1 MIFLVTTSQ
10 HLLLLD
16 VNSKTVHRIHSG
28 KGLYYGLCL
37 HDGRIVAACRNRLPS
52 KDDMGRE
59 LERGSLL
66 FLNHQLQVEEEIS
79 PPFPLRDLHG
89 IASVD
94 GSIWVTCS
102 FDNLIAIYDTASRSW
117 RKWYP
122 SPDSSERDRDVHH
135 FNTITRRGDDL
146 VLVAHN
152 WGQSQAFFYKY
163 PSLELDSVRPL
174 GVQAHNLFLA
184 DNSLATCSSAQGL
197 LVSESGWRFRTGGF
211 PRGIATAGDFT
222 LVGLSRTAT
231 RNERSDL
238 DAVIRVFDRDWGFLT
253 DYVLHAVGMVLDIL
267 PLDLECAPLANFDHW
282 SDVQVYEGE
291 YNSGD
296 PGNTYVPGADELS
309 GEWHAP
315 ETGYSWS
322 AAQDAGL
329 AVIINPGERELVVE
343 TFSNY
348 PGSYFAE
355 VCLDQTVLG
364 RLDYPHA
371 GAASARFALNEHS
384 SGPVRLSFHVPWLW
398 QPADQVANST
408 DRRWLGLAVRSVR
421 VL

>member
-1 MIFLVTTSQ
+1 MLFLVTTSQ

-16 VNSKTVHRIHSG
+16 VNNRTVHRVQSG
-28 KGLYYGLCL
+28 RGLYYGLCL
-37 HDGRIVAACRNRLPS
+37 HEGRIVAACRNRLPS

-59 LERGSLL
+59 LERGSIL
-66 FLNHQLQVEEEIS
+66 FFNHQLEMEAEVS

-94 GSIWVTCS
+94 GSVWITCS
-102 FDNLIAIYDTASRSW
+102 FDNLIAIFDTVSQSW

-135 FNTITRRGDDL
+135 FNTIARRGDRL
-146 VLVAHN
+146 VLLAHN

-163 PSLELDSVRPL
+163 PSLELESVRPL

-184 DNSLATCSSAQGL
+184 EDSLATCSSAQGL
-197 LVSESGWRFRTGGF
+197 LVAESGWQLRTGGF
-211 PRGIATAGDFT
+211 PRGIATDGDFK

-231 RNERSDL
+231 RDERSNL
-238 DAVIRVFDRDWGFLT
+238 DAVIRVFDRDWRFLT
-253 DYVLHAVGMVLDIL
+253 DYLLCRVGMVLDIL
-267 PLDLECAPLANFDHW
+267 PLDLESAPLANLDQW
-282 SDVQVYEGE
+282 SDVQVYDGE
-291 YNSGD
+291 YNPGD
-296 PGNTYVPGADELS
+296 PGNIYVPEADGIA

-315 ETGYSWS
+315 EAGYSWS

-329 AVIINPGERELVVE
+329 AIIINPGERDLVVD

-348 PGSYFAE
+348 PGTYFVE
-355 VCLDQTVLG
+355 VRLEQTVLG
-364 RLDYPHA
+364 KLEYPRP
-371 GAASARFALNEHS
+371 GPASTTFALNEHVA
-384 SGPVRLSFHVPWLW
+384 GPVRLSFHVPWLW

-408 DRRWLGLAVRSVR
+408 DRRWLGVAVRSVR